1 MLVDGKAYRS
11 IWLAAD
17 GKTVEIIDQTLLP
30 FQFQVARL
38 ASLGDAARAIRDMQV
53 RGAPLIGATA
63 AYGVW
68 LGLLQGTTD
77 AHLRQIAD
85 ELVACRPT
93 AVNLRW
99 AVERLDCAAFAPGLK
114 ITISGGVAER
124 TGLAHHERLVSRA
137 DVLLYE
143 AKRAGRNRIHG

>member
-17 GKTVEIIDQTLLP
+17 AEAVEIIDQTLLP
-30 FQFQVARL
+30 FVFEVARL
-38 ASLGDAARAIRDMQV
+38 ARLSDAARAIRDMQV

-68 LGLLQGTTD
+68 LGLRRD
-77 AHLRQIAD
+77 AGDARLRAIAD
-85 ELVACRPT
+85 ELIACRPT

-99 AVERLDCAAFAPGLK
+99 ASMA
-114 ITISGGVAER
+114 
-124 TGLAHHERLVSRA
+124 
-137 DVLLYE
+137 
-143 AKRAGRNRIHG
+143 